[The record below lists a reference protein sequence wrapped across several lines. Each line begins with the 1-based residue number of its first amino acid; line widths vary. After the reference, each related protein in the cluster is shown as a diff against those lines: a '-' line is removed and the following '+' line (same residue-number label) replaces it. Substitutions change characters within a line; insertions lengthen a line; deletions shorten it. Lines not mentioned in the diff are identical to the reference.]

1 MKRSLLLVVLGL
13 FTVNVL
19 FAQTL
24 ARGSASR
31 KNTTVQHHRSH
42 RVMRNHQTSVSQR
55 KVQATTQ
62 SVTAPR
68 SSQAPLAAIASY
80 TSQGSVSLAPSTPL
94 LTAVDPYANPAKPN
108 PLNASRP
115 YWYSADASG
124 FTILKLADNTKLG
137 SVAWPA
143 TIDLAQPDGTTLNVP
158 APAAGWVPVSLLVPY
173 PSLEA
178 IGPEAIEGSST
189 QALVLMA
196 HSGYE
201 WRSSNGRFRDQI
213 APAASADTESSM
225 LVMVDVTDPTK
236 PAVLSAALLG
246 HNAGQMAWEPSAG
259 AVYVGGMPSTSLP
272 AGLQSFISKITPPEV
287 GAEPP
292 PPFAPKTLYPL
303 CGPEIEWSGE
313 LKTEDKMG
321 IPVNVPEAWICDT
334 IHGAGEGEGPFAYQ
348 FTGLP
353 TWLTAHI
360 DKATGEPDGL
370 LYGTPTVVGTY
381 TFVVTVTDHAVE
393 PPGQASAVITIDVKP
408 TVTEFT
414 GGEWEGGEAGVLGAL
429 AIQGTGDCTLAPGE
443 TPVPSWVESIQVPN
457 GCVILGKPTL
467 AGEYYNFVM
476 TNFKFLPPYDVAP
489 YSPVVWSGEVLGTYG
504 FDSLPAGVGISG
516 LAWHEVDM
524 IPGEPDKYVLNGEF
538 IGIDPS
544 TGQLY
549 SDALPYEQS
558 DTIEEVGP
566 PATIVDRNE
575 VSTEGTPLAGSGFG
589 NVVVE
594 ADRDIY
600 VAADG
605 AVIKVSGGAASNIN
619 VPGAAASFLALDS
632 NLAPAVKPDLAG
644 PGQIDHGVL
653 FVTGPNSGNVM
664 VIDTAAGTV
673 NQTLAVAGAS
683 SLGGVSVD
691 SATTGLAY
699 VAGKSL
705 QNVSLFGSG
714 TGWNTAPTIAVIN
727 PAEALVDLTQF
738 TIGQFGSFKVIA
750 TGWPIPVLSLS
761 DGTLPSGV
769 TFVDNGDGTATVS
782 GIPGAGTEAVYTLA
796 ATASNAAGSV
806 TQAFTLTV
814 NALGAPGITSAN
826 SATLTLNIAG
836 QFKVEAT
843 GTPTPLLSVTGA
855 LPPGVTF
862 HDNGACSPAIPVG
875 CTGSAF
881 LGGVPTS
888 TGTYALTITAT
899 NSQGTATQEFTL
911 KVGTDVPSA
920 ITSTNTITFKLQ
932 TAGTFTVTATGSP
945 TPKLSEA
952 GALPNGV
959 TFTDNLNGTATVA
972 GTPTVDGSYPFTIT
986 ASNGFGTNATQKF
999 YLVVSRT
1006 SETTKLLKTAGL
1018 SSPSESL
1025 ALDPRTG
1032 EVFAMNAIDVD
1043 RPTGRLSTPAVTHLD
1058 NAGNVIASIPVE
1070 QDAEYL
1076 AVNSNT
1082 HRLYVPQWDR
1092 SRETNP
1098 TGTDNQGLAIID
1110 TVKNELLTTIPMPI
1124 IPGTTSKYLPTGV
1137 AVDEWNNVIY
1147 ISATTPG
1154 AEGAEEGGGDRPT
1167 PKDAEGGIP
1176 GVILAF
1182 DGNDNSYLGS
1192 VTAGLDPESLVFNP
1206 TAKRVYTANEDDG
1219 SVTSVAG
1226 VTRDSGGKLGDWSAQ
1241 TPTTIPLIFP
1251 TTCALS
1257 DTGQPLTFGEA
1268 DKMVVNPVTNKVYI
1282 TDDAYQIAEIDSAT
1296 DTVTRRLQI
1305 DSGCGSPVLANNLAI
1320 ILDRGA
1326 MIDGVPQG
1334 ILYATSEGNRISIID
1349 LSTFTVSALMTVEGA
1364 QHIDWP
1370 VINPQ
1375 HRLFITDESWPVVFV
1390 YDLNDGLTPV
1400 PSPFL
1405 ITSELSMH
1413 FGGIAMGGSS
1423 NAQILTIYN
1432 TGDAPL
1438 NITNISFT
1446 GDFKSSNSCVTA
1458 LQPGASCQLAINF
1471 NPAGMGTRSG
1481 MVTISNNAALSPHQV
1496 ALFGSGTDF
1505 QLGVGAG
1512 GSSQTIQSGQSAAYN
1527 LNVSGIS
1534 GFSGPVV
1541 LSCSGVPAG
1550 STCNVT
1556 PSTVTISGSTAEPF
1570 SVTVTTTARHTVA
1583 AVSRIQLPPAAWLFC
1598 LALLL
1603 SLCACMRLAGS
1614 ARVRRMTWAA
1624 ASCGVLLIAIAGCG
1638 GHSNPPPVVIGTPA
1652 GTYTVVVTA
1661 TSSGATRT
1669 MPLTLVVK

>member
-1 MKRSLLLVVLGL
+1 MKRLILVFIFGFLAISVLC
-13 FTVNVL
+13 
-19 FAQTL
+19 AQ
-24 ARGSASR
+24 RFPQGSTPGKKA
-31 KNTTVQHHRSH
+31 TIQHHRSH
-42 RVMRNHQTSVSQR
+42 RVMVRNGTSL
-55 KVQATTQ
+55 KAPATTPT
-62 SVTAPR
+62 VTARPQL
-68 SSQAPLAAIASY
+68 SLAPLAPVPVFAP
-80 TSQGSVSLAPSTPL
+80 QGTVSLAPSTPL
-94 LTAVDPYANPAKPN
+94 LTAADPYANPDKPN
-108 PLNASRP
+108 PLNPSRP

-143 TIDLAQPDGTTLNVP
+143 TIDLAMPDGTTLNVP
-158 APAAGWVPVSLLVPY
+158 APAAGWVPVSMMVPY

-178 IGPEAIEGSST
+178 IGPESIEGSST

-201 WRSSNGRFRDQI
+201 WRSSDRRFRDQI

-225 LVMVDVTDPTK
+225 LVMVDVTDPMK
-236 PAVLSAALLG
+236 PAVVSGALLG

-259 AVYVGGMPSTSLP
+259 AVYVGNMPSTSLP

-313 LKTEDKMG
+313 LKIEDKMG

-334 IHGAGEGEGPFAYQ
+334 IHGAGEGEGPFTYQ

-353 TWLTAHI
+353 TWLNAHI

-370 LYGTPTVVGTY
+370 LYGTPTAVGIY

-393 PPGQASAVITIDVKP
+393 PAGRASAVITIDVKP

-429 AIQGTGDCTLAPGE
+429 AIQGTGDCTLAPTASGL
-443 TPVPSWVESIQVPN
+443 PLPSWIESIQVPN

-467 AGEYYNFVM
+467 AGEYYEFVM
-476 TNFKFLPPYDVAP
+476 PNFKFLAPYDVAP

-549 SDALPYEQS
+549 KDVLPYEQS

-589 NVVVE
+589 NLAVE

-600 VAADG
+600 VAANG
-605 AVIKVSGGAASNIN
+605 AVIKVSGGTASAIN
-619 VPGAAASFLALDS
+619 LPGAQSSFLALDS
-632 NLAPAVKPDLAG
+632 DLAPAVKPDLAG

-653 FVTGPNSGNVM
+653 LVTSPNSGNVT
-664 VIDTAAGTV
+664 VIDTAAGAV
-673 NQTLAVAGAS
+673 SQTLPVPGAS
-683 SLGGVSVD
+683 SLGGVSID
-691 SATTGLAY
+691 SMSTGLAY

-714 TGWNTAPTIAVIN
+714 TPWNTAPTIAVIN
-727 PAEALVDLTQF
+727 PAEALVDPTVF
-738 TIGQFGSFKVIA
+738 TIGTPGSMTIIA
-750 TGWPIPVLSLS
+750 TGWPIPGLSLS
-761 DGTLPSGV
+761 GALPAGV
-769 TFVDNGDGTATVS
+769 TFADNGNGTATVS
-782 GIPGAGTEAVYTLA
+782 GAPGAGTEGVYTLT
-796 ATASNAAGSV
+796 ATATNAAGSV
-806 TQAFTLTV
+806 SQAFTLTI
-814 NALGAPGITSAN
+814 NGLAAPGITSTN
-826 SATLTLNIAG
+826 SATLTLNVGG

-843 GTPTPLLSVTGA
+843 GTPTPLLTVSGA
-855 LPPGVTF
+855 LPSGVTF

-881 LGGVPTS
+881 LGGIPTE
-888 TGTYALTITAT
+888 TGDFALTITAT

-911 KVGTDVPSA
+911 HVSADAPSA
-920 ITSTNTITFKLQ
+920 IISTDTITFKLL

-945 TPKLSEA
+945 TPKLSET

-972 GTPTVDGSYPFTIT
+972 GTPTVVGSYPFTIT
-986 ASNGFGTNATQKF
+986 ASNGFGTSATQKF
-999 YLVVSRT
+999 YLVVS
-1006 SETTKLLKTAGL
+1006 KTGGKTEL
-1018 SSPSESL
+1018 VKTVGISSPSESL
-1025 ALDPRTG
+1025 ALDLRTG
-1032 EVFAMNAIDVD
+1032 DVFAMNAMDVD
-1043 RPTGRLSTPAVTHLD
+1043 RPTGRLSTPAITHLD
-1058 NAGNVIASIPVE
+1058 NAGNVIANIPVE
-1070 QDAEYL
+1070 QDAEYM
-1076 AVNSNT
+1076 AVNSTT

-1110 TVKNELLTTIPMPI
+1110 TVNNKLLTTIPMPI

-1147 ISATTPG
+1147 ISASTPG
-1154 AEGAEEGGGDRPT
+1154 AEAAEEGDDSFT

-1206 TAKRVYTANEDDG
+1206 TAKRVYAANEDDG

-1226 VTRDSGGKLGDWSAQ
+1226 VTRDPGGTLGDWSAQ
-1241 TPTTIPLIFP
+1241 TPTTILLVFP

-1257 DTGQPLTFGEA
+1257 DTGAPLSFGEA

-1296 DTVTRRLQI
+1296 DRVTRILQV
-1305 DSGCGSPVLANNLAI
+1305 DSNCGRPVAANNLALI
-1320 ILDRGA
+1320 VDRGA
-1326 MIDGVPQG
+1326 MVEGVPQG
-1334 ILYATSEGNRISIID
+1334 ILYVASEGNRISIVD
-1349 LSTFTVSALMTVEGA
+1349 LDTFAVTGFMTTEGA

-1390 YDLNDGLTPV
+1390 YDLKDGLTPV
-1400 PSPFL
+1400 PAPFL
-1405 ITSELSMH
+1405 QTSALSLD
-1413 FGGIAMGGSS
+1413 FGGIAFGGSS
-1423 NAQILTIYN
+1423 NAQILTISN
-1432 TGDAPL
+1432 TGDTTL
-1438 NITNISFT
+1438 NITSISFT
-1446 GDFKSSNSCVTA
+1446 GDFRSSSNCVTA
-1458 LQPGASCQLAINF
+1458 LAAGASCQLAINF
-1471 NPAGMGTRSG
+1471 NPAGTGARSG
-1481 MVTISNNAALSPHQV
+1481 MLSITNNAVLSPHQV

-1505 QLGVGAG
+1505 QLAPGAG
-1512 GSSQTIQSGQSAAYN
+1512 GSSQTIQSGQSAVYN
-1527 LNVSGIS
+1527 LNLSGTN

-1541 LSCSGVPAG
+1541 LSCSGTPAA
-1550 STCNVT
+1550 STCNVNPPT
-1556 PSTVTISGSTAEPF
+1556 LTVNGSTAAPF
-1570 SVTVTTTARHTVA
+1570 TVTVATTPRSTATTVPWA
-1583 AVSRIQLPPAAWLFC
+1583 QLPPTAWLFC
-1598 LALLL
+1598 VALLL
-1603 SLCACMRLAGS
+1603 SLCAYMRLARS
-1614 ARVRRMTWAA
+1614 VRIRRMAWAA
-1624 ASCGVLLIAIAGCG
+1624 ASCGALLIAIAGCG
-1638 GHSNPPPVVIGTPA
+1638 GDSHPPVITGTPA
-1652 GTYTVVVTA
+1652 GTYNVTVTA
-1661 TSSGATRT
+1661 TSNGATRT
-1669 MPLTLVVK
+1669 MPLTLVVR